1 MSKRMF
7 RFSVLLTALF
17 LSFASFTSC
26 TFDADSTGENTT
38 PSEISK
44 APLLKGTWESTFNE
58 ELVITETTVTKSS
71 LNFDTPPVKV
81 QNFNGT
87 IKNVRLL
94 TGTSGY
100 ITLLINESTEAYA
113 PYIGKYYVLYFSDLS
128 ATSVKEAGPYKEG
141 AESNGLATQIAAEEA
156 YTVTNGYY
164 SMSSTYTKKK

>member
-1 MSKRMF
+1 MSKRIF
-7 RFSVLLTALF
+7 RFSVLLTTLF

-26 TFDADSTGENTT
+26 TFDADSTGERTKQIEI
-38 PSEISK
+38 SEISNII
-44 APLLKGTWESTFNE
+44 GTWESEWGE

-71 LNFDTPPVKV
+71 ANFEPKLKE
-81 QNFNGT
+81 QNFKGT

-100 ITLLINESTEAYA
+100 ITLLITESTEIYA
-113 PYIGKYYVLYFSDLS
+113 PYKDKYYVLYFSDLS

-141 AESNGLATQIAAEEA
+141 AESNGLATQVAAEEA

-164 SMSSTYTKKK
+164 AMSSTYNKKQ